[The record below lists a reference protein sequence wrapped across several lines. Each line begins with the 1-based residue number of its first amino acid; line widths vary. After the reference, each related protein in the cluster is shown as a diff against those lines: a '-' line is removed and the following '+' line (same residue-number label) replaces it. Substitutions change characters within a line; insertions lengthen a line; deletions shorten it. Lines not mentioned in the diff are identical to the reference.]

1 MFAIALLGLLGIG
14 LVVDLV
20 GSDDDDQE
28 TADVI
33 DCNAIEAESG
43 TTVGTNETDFIAG
56 GDGENRILGSD
67 GNDFIAGGE
76 ADDQLFGCDGN
87 DDIYGEAGDDFIRG
101 SADDD
106 YLVGGAGNDTLYG
119 DTGNDTLISN
129 DVLDDEAFVTSVFA
143 RSELVIDYDF
153 SDEAAEADTL
163 FGGSGDDVL
172 FIGGN
177 DVANTGSGNDVVS
190 TAF

>member
-33 DCNAIEAESG
+33 DRNAIEAESG

-106 YLVGGAGNDTLYG
+106 YLVGGAGNDTLNCF
-119 DTGNDTLISN
+119 GNPPIFNGVRL
-129 DVLDDEAFVTSVFA
+129 
-143 RSELVIDYDF
+143 
-153 SDEAAEADTL
+153 
-163 FGGSGDDVL
+163 
-172 FIGGN
+172 
-177 DVANTGSGNDVVS
+177 
-190 TAF
+190 